1 MGLND
6 AIPVG
11 HVERWEDGGCF
22 ARGAHVFE
30 QDAMDAV
37 DAALAARRPLLVC
50 GEPGTG
56 KSQLAFA
63 AARVLKRALV
73 ATAVDAQTETR
84 DLLWTLDAVARLA
97 EAQVARGGGR
107 RRVAVRHFVQP
118 GALWWAFDWETA
130 SVQARSAGEGG
141 CVRVVPDGWTAADG
155 TVVLIDEIDKA
166 DSSVPNG
173 LLDALGH
180 GRFGLP
186 WGDSVSMTGVAP
198 PLVLITSNGERT
210 LPPAF
215 LRRCFVLNLALPVED
230 DEHGTLTRRLTGYGR
245 AHFPEAADAL
255 LSEAAAALLPHRKL
269 VYDRGQ
275 NPPGVAEYLDLLRAV
290 HEPPFDRG
298 EPADRLRRVL
308 PYLVNKH
315 PKDSGL

>member
-1 MGLND
+1 MGLNETID
-6 AIPVG
+6 AG
-11 HVERWEDGGCF
+11 HVERWDDGGCF
-22 ARGAHVFE
+22 AKGAHVFE

-37 DAALAARRPLLVC
+37 DAAVAARRPLLVC

-56 KSQLAFA
+56 KSLLALA
-63 AARVLKRALV
+63 TARVLKRAFI

-97 EAQVARGGGR
+97 EAQVAGAGSR

-118 GALWWAFDWETA
+118 GALWWAFDWTTA
-130 SVQARSAGEGG
+130 ASQARSAGEGG
-141 CVRVVPDGWTAADG
+141 CVRVAPDDWTPAQG
-155 TVVLIDEIDKA
+155 TVVLVDEIDKA

-180 GRFGLP
+180 GRFGVP
-186 WGDSVSMTGVAP
+186 WGEHVAMAGDVP

-215 LRRCFVLNLALPVED
+215 LRRCFVLNLSLPVED
-230 DEHGTLTRRLTGYGR
+230 DKDRTLTKRLIGYGH
-245 AHFPEAADAL
+245 AHFPDAPNAL
-255 LSEAAAALLPHRKL
+255 LSDAAAALLPHRKL
-269 VYDRGQ
+269 VYERGQ

-290 HEPPFDRG
+290 REPPFDRG
-298 EPADRLRRVL
+298 DAEERLARIL
-308 PYLVNKH
+308 PFLVNKH
-315 PKDSGL
+315 PKDAGS